1 MDAIRL
7 HRRFAAWLAIWA
19 LLVAA
24 LWPALVQAA
33 VGGAGKSD
41 WIEVCSAS
49 GMVWVKADGSTEPQD
64 HRAQDK
70 SQHCDWCSLHSG
82 SGLPP
87 DHADMPGLVADTRAI
102 PAFHATAPRP
112 AEPLATRSRAP
123 PLPA

>member
-49 GMVWVKADGSTEPQD
+49 GMVWVKADGSTESQD
-64 HRAQDK
+64 HPAQDK

-82 SGLPP
+82 SGLSPAQAETTVGGTGAHDVP
-87 DHADMPGLVADTRAI
+87 DFRTSV
-102 PAFHATAPRP
+102 PRP
-112 AEPLATRSRAP
+112 AQPLATQSRAP
-123 PLPA
+123 PLSA

>member
-1 MDAIRL
+1 MDALRL

-33 VGGAGKSD
+33 VGGADKSG

-49 GMVWVKADGSTEPQD
+49 GMVWVKANGSSEPQD
-64 HRAQDK
+64 HSANDGSR
-70 SQHCDWCSLHSG
+70 HCPWCSLHG
-82 SGLPP
+82 GGGLPP
-87 DHADMPGLVADTRAI
+87 GHADAVVLAAGTHDI
-102 PAFHATAPRP
+102 PAYFTSVPRP
-112 AEPLATRSRAP
+112 AQPLTTRSRAP